1 MNLPLTIARRYLFA
15 HKSQNIINIISMISA
30 VGVFTATVAL
40 VVVLSVFN
48 GLHGFIGSL
57 FSSFDPQL
65 LVAPVSGKVVAD
77 ADSLLHIARQVDGV
91 AHASAILCD
100 NALLKYGKRQMPA
113 RVMGVDSAY
122 SHVTGID
129 TIMVDGRFC
138 VEATESGGRAVLGFV
153 LADQL
158 GARSSFLTPLVIYAP
173 KRRGQ
178 INMAMPENSFVRQ
191 YATVAGTFAVKQME
205 YDANYAIVDISAA
218 RRLFGYTAS
227 PAASSIGISLK
238 PGADEDAVARRLEQA
253 LGDGVSVRNRL
264 RQHESF
270 FKMMQVEKL
279 MAFLIL
285 TFILVI
291 AAFNI
296 IGSLSMLIYEKKD
309 SIFILKS
316 MGASRR
322 LTVAVFFIEGCLV
335 SLGGVVL
342 GVVVGVAL
350 VLVQQV
356 FGVVGFGSGEAFII
370 DAYPV
375 RLDIADIGLILLT
388 VTLIGALASWYP
400 VRTIVTRYYRQ
411 TAGE

>member
-40 VVVLSVFN
+40 VVVLVAA
-48 GLHGFIGSL
+48 
-57 FSSFDPQL
+57 SSFDPQL

-138 VEATESGGRAVLGFV
+138 VEATESGSRAVLGFV

-356 FGVVGFGSGEAFII
+356 FGVATISRAVACEAFII